1 MSERV
6 CMPAGENKV
15 CGRTLIRLVITAA
28 LVISTSACQGNGTL
42 GRSSP
47 SPEDSLTSPKPSIS
61 PTPRIRDTSS
71 DGAAVEVVEQGF
83 TVLADSG
90 AGPKVSYGVVVENR
104 SADVALVTRLEVT
117 LLDSTGEP
125 VTDLDRDR
133 EINDAAV
140 NLVLPGE
147 QQVYTN
153 LPHVAH
159 DDITSLEVEVTG
171 SRWAT
176 ADGWHRVIE
185 VLEVET
191 RAQGDSGMTI
201 NFTAE
206 SPYRGTVQPV
216 YTYALFRSATG
227 EVVGG
232 SGWNDATPHEYPEG
246 VVHGTIDIA
255 GGVPDDTAVV
265 DVYVDPLLGP

>member
-1 MSERV
+1 MSAGGYRV
-6 CMPAGENKV
+6 R
-15 CGRTLIRLVITAA
+15 GRILIGVVITAV
-28 LVISTSACQGNGTL
+28 LVISTSACQGDGPVD
-42 GRSSP
+42 RSSP
-47 SPEDSLTSPKPSIS
+47 SPEDSVTSPKPSPS
-61 PTPRIRDTSS
+61 STPRIRDTSS
-71 DGAAVEVVEQGF
+71 DGAGVEVVEQGF

-117 LLDSTGEP
+117 LLDSTGKP
-125 VTDLDRDR
+125 VTDRDRDR
-133 EINDAAV
+133 ETNDAAV

-147 QQVYTN
+147 QQVYSN

-159 DDITSLEVEVTG
+159 DDIASLEVEVTG

-176 ADGWHRVIE
+176 ADGWHRPIE
-185 VLEVET
+185 VHEVET
-191 RAQGDSGMTI
+191 RAQGDSGMMI

-216 YTYALFRSATG
+216 YTYALFRSAAG

-232 SGWNDATPHEYPEG
+232 SAWNDATPHEYPEG
-246 VVHGTIDIA
+246 VVDGTIDIA
-255 GGVPDDTAVV
+255 GGVPDDTAEV